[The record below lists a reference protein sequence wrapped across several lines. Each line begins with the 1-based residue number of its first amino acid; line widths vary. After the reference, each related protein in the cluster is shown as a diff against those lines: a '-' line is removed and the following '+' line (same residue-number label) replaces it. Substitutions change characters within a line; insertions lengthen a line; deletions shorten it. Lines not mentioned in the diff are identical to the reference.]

1 MTQKFPGD
9 DSAEKTKL
17 DLDASTTLTAEEGVN
32 LFPPVA
38 PPSPPAEPPPST
50 TLTQPVAD
58 ILVIDDTPAN
68 LRLLMEILLKQGYK
82 VRPVMDGRQA
92 IAAAQLQPP
101 DLILL
106 DIKMPSPDG
115 YEVCQAL
122 KADPRTVD
130 VPVIFLTVLDDAVDK
145 AQGFAVG
152 GVDYLTKPFDALELM
167 ARVRNQLRLRALQNQ
182 LMMRNQQLQKLL
194 EQYRVTA
201 EALRNSEAKFAKA
214 FENSPMP
221 LSLMSLPERCYVD
234 ANRAFLAQSG
244 YRLEDIQ
251 GKTSLEINLWADPAV
266 REQIFQQFQT
276 HGSVHGFETA
286 LRSKQG
292 EIRIVLLYVEIIQL
306 DNRQYLLCM
315 GEDITQRKTAEQ
327 KLMTQAQELS
337 ETLADL
343 RETQGK
349 LVESAKMA
357 ALGNLVAGIA
367 HEINTPLGVAI
378 TAASTLESE
387 LQELNQF
394 QAQCEERQLPEIMQF
409 QEYLDLI
416 DECNGLVLG
425 NLARAG
431 ELVQSFK
438 QVAVDQVSLLDRT
451 FAMGSYVQEVVMNLK
466 PQLKATP
473 HQIELTGDRAGLI
486 HSYPGAIAQVI
497 TNLVLNSLRHGFG
510 DGQPG
515 KISIDTSWQAERCRL
530 EYRDNGMGIAP
541 EHLDRI
547 FEPFFTTARQSGG
560 SGLGLHLVYNLVTQR
575 LQGDISVTSE
585 LGKGVSFVIGLPRVL
600 QMDDPIDEEFE
611 GGAPS

>member
-1 MTQKFPGD
+1 MSQNFPIQDPADEGQWQRD
-9 DSAEKTKL
+9 VLATAGNGGENSVPLAP
-17 DLDASTTLTAEEGVN
+17 ATLPQLQTE
-32 LFPPVA
+32 LHQD
-38 PPSPPAEPPPST
+38 EPQS
-50 TLTQPVAD
+50 QAAAAN
-58 ILVIDDTPAN
+58 ILVVDDTPEN

-92 IAAAQLQPP
+92 ITAAQLQPP

-122 KADPRTVD
+122 KADLRTAD
-130 VPVIFLTVLDDAVDK
+130 IPVIFLTVLDDPVDK

-167 ARVRNQLRLRALQNQ
+167 ARVRNQLRLRALQSQ
-182 LMMRNQQLQKLL
+182 LMMRNEQLQKLL
-194 EQYRVTA
+194 GQYQMTA

-214 FENSPMP
+214 FDNSPMP
-221 LSLMSLPERCYVD
+221 LSLLSLPERCYVD
-234 ANRAFLAQSG
+234 ANRAFLMQSG
-244 YRLEDIQ
+244 YRLEEIQ
-251 GKTSLEINLWADPAV
+251 GKTSLEINLWVNPEV
-266 REQIFQQFQT
+266 REQIFQQFQNY
-276 HGSVHGFETA
+276 GSVTGVETS
-286 LRSKQG
+286 LRSKEG
-292 EIRIVLLYVEIIQL
+292 EVRIVLLYVEIIQL
-306 DNRQYLLCM
+306 DNRQYLLYM
-315 GEDITQRKTAEQ
+315 GEDITQRKAAEQ
-327 KLMTQAQELS
+327 KLMSQAQELS

-343 RETQGK
+343 RETQSK

-387 LQELNQF
+387 LQELNHFREQW
-394 QAQCEERQLPEIMQF
+394 EERQLPELLQF
-409 QEYLDLI
+409 QEYVELI
-416 DECNGLVLG
+416 DECNGMVLG

-451 FAMGSYVQEVVMNLK
+451 FAVGTYVQEVVMNLK

-473 HQIELTGDRAGLI
+473 HHIELTGDCEGLI
-486 HSYPGAIAQVI
+486 HSYPGAIAQVV

-510 DGQPG
+510 DGKPG
-515 KISIDTSWQAERCRL
+515 QIWIDTRWQGELCRL
-530 EYRDNGMGIAP
+530 EYRDNGSGIAP

-575 LQGDISVTSE
+575 LQGEISVTSE
-585 LGKGVSFVIGLPRVL
+585 LGQGVSFVIRLPRVL
-600 QMDDPIDEEFE
+600 QMDE
-611 GGAPS
+611 